1 MNKNVHLGTAI
12 GFFLFAAVIMVQS
25 LELQFYTNLGPGPG
39 FFPFILSSIFAVLSL
54 VWFMQSMRD
63 TSSETKRRFLP
74 DRAAL
79 LRIGVVIVAVSCAA
93 LVMDLIGYQLAMFI
107 FLFVLIKF
115 LGKQKYLV
123 TTIVSLAGS
132 VGIFHLFG
140 KVLSLLLPTS
150 TLPFLAVLGL

>member
-1 MNKNVHLGTAI
+1 MNKNVHQGTAI
-12 GFFLFAAVIMVQS
+12 ACFLFAAVIMVQS
-25 LELQFYTNLGPGPG
+25 LDLQFYTKLGPGPG

-54 VWFMQSMRD
+54 VWFIQ
-63 TSSETKRRFLP
+63 TTLKKASEEKGRFLP
-74 DRAAL
+74 DRPALLRVAIVVAAVLSAAL
-79 LRIGVVIVAVSCAA
+79 L
-93 LVMDLIGYQLAMFI
+93 MDLLGYQVTMFV

-115 LGKQKYLV
+115 LGKQNSLV
-123 TTIVSLAGS
+123 TTIVSISGS